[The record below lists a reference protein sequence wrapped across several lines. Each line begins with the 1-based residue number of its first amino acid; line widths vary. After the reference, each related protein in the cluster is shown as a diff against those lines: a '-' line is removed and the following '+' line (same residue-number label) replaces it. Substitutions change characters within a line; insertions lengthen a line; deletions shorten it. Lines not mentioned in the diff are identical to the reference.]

1 MSLYLNYA
9 RTVHSKAWML
19 LKILIIK
26 NPSKLLIFYKY
37 ICVAGS
43 STKANMGRRCF
54 QTKSLEILIVNLMI
68 NNESSSIS
76 FERSGRDN
84 ERQGLSR
91 RCGMGTCYRAYA
103 LHWRRYQKILLVR

>member
-1 MSLYLNYA
+1 MHNNTLKSLNF
-9 RTVHSKAWML
+9 L
-19 LKILIIK
+19 LKVLIIK
-26 NPSKLLIFYKY
+26 SKQLFYKHIY
-37 ICVAGS
+37 AARS
-43 STKANMGRRCF
+43 QYTKANMRRRCF
-54 QTKSLEILIVNLMI
+54 QTKSLKILIVNLMI

-103 LHWRRYQKILLVR
+103 LHWRRYQKILLDR